1 MAEAPLVHAADHWDP
16 QTRVLSYTYNNR
28 EIMRMVIPGTI
39 EPGYRHTSDGD
50 LQGWPFY
57 QQLYFML
64 DEPAEVEVVLT
75 FSRDAVAMRPH
86 RALAGQAIRGQ
97 AGRPLTAGVNGLY
110 DVTQD
115 LLIDWNGRPWSW
127 VGARLTPNADGDLV
141 GRLRVTLGPK
151 PWFVN
156 VRPHYYRTHLGYA
169 YHRPWA
175 RRPDTKA
182 VSGWCSWEAYRRDV
196 SQEDVT
202 RAARQL
208 GASLGPYGLEY
219 IQLDDGYEP
228 MPVPAVADEAM
239 PASWLTTNE
248 RFPAGHAGIVQS
260 VREHGLEPGVWTC
273 SAIINDAF
281 AEAHRD
287 EMMTDPQGTL
297 ITGDWCGYL
306 LDGNPGAL
314 EKHVLPIYEGMKAAG
329 YSYLKI
335 DGIRHLLYDGL
346 QKAVA
351 AGKLTN
357 DEAERLFRAYV
368 ECVRKGLGDDIYL
381 LSSWGIL
388 SQVVGLADACRISMD
403 ANPTWAGV
411 RMQLVE
417 TARWFHAQRILFTID
432 PDHICARARLEW
444 TRSVS
449 SLVSLSGGLFML
461 SDPLETYEDEDR
473 LEVLRR
479 CLPPVATVA
488 GETGPLDVS
497 YPAFTWTKLH
507 GFAVPREN
515 VVAAEDV
522 TLDDAL
528 NMAGDYP
535 TMHEDHPFGSLWSF
549 HFDQHGRQ
557 WHVLARFAT
566 VPLKA
571 STLAFEAA
579 GLESE
584 SYYHVFD
591 FWAQRYL
598 GAATGTFACAALELG
613 HCQILAFTPLQGRP
627 QVVGASRHVSVG
639 AVSILGEHWDATTL
653 RLTLAGVPG
662 TTESYWIHVPDGYM
676 PGDVSADGASVAC
689 EMGVDGVAC
698 AKVTFNAPEA
708 TVTAAFV

>member
-16 QTRVLSYTYNNR
+16 LTRVLTYTYNNR
-28 EIMRMVIPGTI
+28 EIMRMVIPGTSD
-39 EPGYRHTSDGD
+39 PGYRHTSDGD

-64 DEPAEVEVVLT
+64 DEPTEVEVVFT
-75 FSRDAVAMRPH
+75 FSAEALNMRPH
-86 RALAGQAIRGQ
+86 RALARQAIRGQ
-97 AGRPLTAGVNGLY
+97 AGRPLTPGINGLY
-110 DVTQD
+110 DITQD
-115 LLIDWNGRPWSW
+115 LLIDWNGLPWAW
-127 VGARLTPNADGDLV
+127 EGARLTPNADGDLV
-141 GRLRVTLGPK
+141 ARLKVTLGPK

-175 RRPDTKA
+175 RRPNTKP

-196 SQEDVT
+196 SQDDVT
-202 RAARQL
+202 RAAKQL
-208 GASLGPYGLEY
+208 GASLRPYGLEY

-228 MPVPAVADEAM
+228 MPVPAVTDKPM
-239 PASWLTTNE
+239 PDSWLATND
-248 RFPAGHAGIVQS
+248 RFPGGHSAIVQS
-260 VREHGLEPGVWTC
+260 VREEGLEPGVWTC
-273 SAIINDAF
+273 SAIINEAF
-281 AEAHRD
+281 AEAHRA
-287 EMMTDPQGTL
+287 EMLTDTEGTL

-306 LDGNPGAL
+306 LDGSPASL
-314 EKHVLPIYEGMKAAG
+314 EKHVRPIYEGMKAAG

-351 AGKLTN
+351 AGKLSN
-357 DEAERLFRAYV
+357 DEAERLFRTYI
-368 ECVRKGLGDDIYL
+368 ECVRGGLGDDVYL

-432 PDHICARARLEW
+432 PDHICARASLEW

-461 SDPLETYEDEDR
+461 SDPLETYEDPAR
-473 LEVLRR
+473 LDVLRR
-479 CLPPVATVA
+479 CLPPVATFA

-515 VVAAEDV
+515 VVAAEEAS
-522 TLDDAL
+522 LEDAL

-549 HFDQHGRQ
+549 HFDQHDRQ
-557 WHVLARFAT
+557 WHVVARFAT

-571 STLAFEAA
+571 SMVSFEST
-579 GLESE
+579 GLEPE
-584 SYYHVFD
+584 SFYHVFD

-598 GAATGTFACAALELG
+598 GVATGAFECPALDLG

-627 QVVGASRHVSVG
+627 QIVGSSRHVSVD
-639 AVSILGEHWDATTL
+639 AVSILREHWENSTL
-653 RLTLAGVPG
+653 NLTLAGVPG
-662 TTESYWIHVPDGYM
+662 TTENYWVHVPEGYTL
-676 PGDVSADGASVAC
+676 GDVRATGASVAC
-689 EMGVDGVAC
+689 EKGAEALVCMKVAF
-698 AKVTFNAPEA
+698 KTSEA
-708 TVTAAFV
+708 TVVAAFI